1 MPVNPIQPVAAYA
14 NAVKAASR
22 AGDSPPGK
30 GFADLLGEV
39 AKGAVDAGLASEATS
54 VKALTGE
61 IDLDQVVTAVTSAEV
76 TLQTVVALRDRV
88 IQAYQEIVRMPI

>member
-1 MPVNPIQPVAAYA
+1 MPVNPIQPAAAYA
-14 NAVKAASR
+14 NAVKNASQ
-22 AGDSPPGK
+22 AGDSPPGE

-39 AKGAVDAGLASEATS
+39 AKGAVNAGLASEAVS
-54 VKALTGE
+54 VKALSGAT
-61 IDLDQVVTAVTSAEV
+61 DLDQVVTAVTNAEV